1 MKLAS
6 VLHCTDNTGNTMN
19 SPINLILDFAIRSTF
34 VFTGVLAIVILSVR
48 LSLGWISQKGASY
61 DRQIFTFGCLE
72 DSSFRNRKAFP

>member
-48 LSLGWISQKGASY
+48 LSLGWISQKRCKIGSPNLH
-61 DRQIFTFGCLE
+61 RRLPE
-72 DSSFRNRKAFP
+72 RL